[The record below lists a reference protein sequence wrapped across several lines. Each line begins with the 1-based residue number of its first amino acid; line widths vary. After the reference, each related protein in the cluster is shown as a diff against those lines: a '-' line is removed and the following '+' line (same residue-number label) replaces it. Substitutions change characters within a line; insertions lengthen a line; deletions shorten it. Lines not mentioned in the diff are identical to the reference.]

1 MDPDHYHELKFI
13 NKNDRQFIC
22 YWFTCAHVY
31 QKKGEGRV
39 GERRWSKA
47 MIQEKKEIK
56 LSLYYWLG
64 ELTSSGLAFIE
75 YIIQSTDI
83 KVSLCYFLWM
93 LKKCDKNYRAKFVLR
108 FRIIKCTAASW
119 STYDLIYLFQLLGW
133 NQNLQKHDC
142 FDEKFIILITIFSPE
157 RK

>member
-1 MDPDHYHELKFI
+1 
-13 NKNDRQFIC
+13 
-22 YWFTCAHVY
+22 
-31 QKKGEGRV
+31 
-39 GERRWSKA
+39 

-142 FDEKFIILITIFSPE
+142 FDEKFIILITIFSLNENNSKKLSVLLYIRIHCSLIISMMHFVFEWHPRIL
-157 RK
+157 RKQMLMS